1 MAYTAL
7 DRVYSIFIDVMTGV
21 SSGSG
26 SATFYNTDNH
36 TSYIELTVTNGNQLF
51 DMTEYSYVLVVS
63 KPNKQTYRNEYTT
76 TDSTKLVIEMD
87 SQMLAGSGN
96 NKGQLYIMKNVNSV
110 AKVLTMVEFNYIVKE
125 GNYKELAPESTN
137 HDALY
142 IKLRNDVDNI
152 LQMIENG
159 ELGSGSG
166 SGGTGM
172 TPTQR
177 QQLTTAYNHAMSDA
191 VTTTDVVNS
200 AVATYV
206 EANKAALKG
215 DTGAKGDKGE
225 KGDTGAKGQDGAK
238 GADGATPTLKV
249 GTVTTL
255 AAGSNATVNMTGS
268 NNVYTIDFGIPKG
281 AKGDTG
287 SSGGGEGTTV
297 VNPTLNIGTVT
308 GGTIADASITGDSPN
323 YTLNLV
329 LPKGEKGDTGA
340 KGDKGEKGDTGADGV
355 AGAKGDKGDRGEKGA
370 DGVTPTL
377 SIGTVTTGAAGSSAS
392 VTVGGTAPSY
402 VLNFTI
408 PKGDKGDKGDT
419 GASGSGSGGSGLST
433 KVLSL
438 SEITEILKGI
448 VVEIPVE
455 SITVSTNYLA
465 INVGETRQITY
476 NILPANATDKTVTYS
491 SSDNSKVSVDQL
503 GNIKALAEGDVLITV
518 TCSNGVSTDC
528 QVVVSAVSEV
538 VAVTGISLNKNSVSM
553 HTGDT
558 LTLKATISPNNAT
571 NKSVKWESS
580 APTVASID
588 NNGLVTAL
596 SDGSATIT
604 CTSLSNTSV
613 SANCT
618 IGITTTKVLTSVTNG
633 LVHSYDLTA
642 LNGSSA
648 TIEDL
653 TGNVVL
659 TMDGFSDVASAKT
672 ADGIVTEANSRLKQ
686 EAVSPTVTN
695 EYSIV
700 FTAKGERIKSQGLLK
715 CNSDGNNK
723 GFAVSY
729 NNSNIVGNMLPLCM
743 THSAFLING
752 VYSTRDAFNY
762 ETITVTADYNTKEI
776 KLYSGSYLLGT
787 ASFDGFEWSNKAWFN
802 DGYWGTKAGLCYR
815 NILMYNRILSGEE
828 VATIASEV
836 CPSRT
841 NTANSPMVTANNRIL
856 SHISCNSTLTEGVLP
871 NLVAEH
877 YPLNSVASTTSEGFL
892 VSANGTS
899 YIKSY
904 FSPKVT
910 YVVKL
915 GTIPN
920 SSNEKRII
928 NGLTNIEAGNF
939 SMYSYIKD
947 SRFAVRDAS
956 RWLIHEQTVTI
967 NDINVIMVEV
977 DALNK
982 TTTVYFNN
990 KQVGSL
996 NNYSAIFSG
1005 LENTEIPIKDFIIY
1019 DGIFDEGTRTA
1030 IYNELIGGGN

>member
-1 MAYTAL
+1 MAYTAI

-76 TDSTKLVIEMD
+76 TDESKLVIEMD
-87 SQMLAGSGN
+87 SQMLSGSGN

-166 SGGTGM
+166 GTGM

-206 EANKAALKG
+206 EANKATLKGDKGDKG

-225 KGDTGAKGQDGAK
+225 KGDIGTKGQDGAK
-238 GADGATPTLKV
+238 GADGITPTLKV

-268 NNVYTIDFGIPKG
+268 NNIYTIDFGIPKG

-287 SSGGGEGTTV
+287 SSGGSEGTTV

-308 GGTIADASITGDSPN
+308 GGAIADASITGDSPN

-329 LPKGEKGDTGA
+329 LPKGEKGD

-392 VTVGGTAPSY
+392 VTMGGTAPSY

-408 PKGDKGDKGDT
+408 PKGDKGDT
-419 GASGSGSGGSGLST
+419 GASGSGSGGYGLST

-503 GNIKALAEGDVLITV
+503 GNIRALEEGDVLITI

-538 VAVTGISLNKNSVSM
+538 VAVTGISLNKTSVNM

-558 LTLKATISPNNAT
+558 LTLKATISPTNAT

-604 CTSLSNTSV
+604 CTSLSNTSI

-618 IGITTTKVLTSVTNG
+618 IDITTTKVLTSVTNG

-642 LNGSSA
+642 LNGSST

-653 TGNVVL
+653 TGNVGL

-686 EAVSPTVTN
+686 DAVSPTVTN

-700 FTAKGERIKSQGLLK
+700 FTAKGERNKSQGLLK
-715 CNSDGNNK
+715 CNPTGNNK

-729 NNSNIVGNMLPLCM
+729 NNSNIVGNMTPLCM
-743 THSAFLING
+743 THSGFMING

-762 ETITVTADYNTKEI
+762 ETITVTADYNNKEI
-776 KLYSGSYLLGT
+776 KLYSGGYLLST
-787 ASFDGFEWSNKAWFN
+787 VSFDGFEWSNKAWFN
-802 DGYWGTKAGLCYR
+802 DGYWGTRAGICYR

-836 CPSRT
+836 CPSRV

-856 SHISCNSTLTEGVLP
+856 THISCNSTLTEGVLP
-871 NLVAEH
+871 NLVNEH

-892 VSANGTS
+892 VSASGTT
-899 YIKSY
+899 YIKQY

-915 GTIPN
+915 GTVPIN
-920 SSNEKRII
+920 SNEKRII
-928 NGLTNIEAGNF
+928 NGLTNIEEGTF

-947 SRFAVRDAS
+947 SIFAVRDAS
-956 RWLIHEQTVTI
+956 RWLVVGQTVTI
-967 NDINVIMVEV
+967 NNINVIMVESDV
-977 DALNK
+977 LNK
-982 TTTVYFNN
+982 TTVVYFNN
-990 KQVGSL
+990 KQVGSQ
-996 NNYSAIFSG
+996 NNYFAIFSG

-1019 DGIFDEGTRTA
+1019 DGIFDEETRTA
-1030 IYNELIGGGN
+1030 IYNELIGGDN

>member
-1 MAYTAL
+1 MAYTAI

-76 TDSTKLVIEMD
+76 TDESKLVIEMD
-87 SQMLAGSGN
+87 SQMLSGSGN

-166 SGGTGM
+166 SGDTGM

-206 EANKAALKG
+206 EANKDTLKGDKG

-225 KGDTGAKGQDGAK
+225 KGANGVTPTLKVGSTSTGNAGTNANVTMTDNNNVYTLNFVIPKGDKGDAGVKGQDGAK
-238 GADGATPTLKV
+238 GADGITPTLKI

-255 AAGSNATVNMTGS
+255 AAGSNATVTMS
-268 NNVYTIDFGIPKG
+268 KNNNEYTLNFGIPKG
-281 AKGDTG
+281 
-287 SSGGGEGTTV
+287 
-297 VNPTLNIGTVT
+297 N
-308 GGTIADASITGDSPN
+308 
-323 YTLNLV
+323 
-329 LPKGEKGDTGA
+329 
-340 KGDKGEKGDTGADGV
+340 
-355 AGAKGDKGDRGEKGA
+355 
-370 DGVTPTL
+370 
-377 SIGTVTTGAAGSSAS
+377 
-392 VTVGGTAPSY
+392 
-402 VLNFTI
+402 
-408 PKGDKGDKGDT
+408 KGDT

-503 GNIKALAEGDVLITV
+503 GNIRALKEGDVLITV

-538 VAVTGISLNKNSVSM
+538 IAVTGISLNKTSVNM

-558 LTLKATISPNNAT
+558 LTLKATISPTNAT

-580 APTVASID
+580 APTIASID

-604 CTSLSNTSV
+604 CTSLSNTNI

-618 IGITTTKVLTSVTNG
+618 IDITTIKTLTSVTNG

-642 LNGSSA
+642 LNGSS
-648 TIEDL
+648 TTVEDL

-672 ADGIVTEANSRLKQ
+672 ADGIVSEANSRLKQ
-686 EAVSPTVTN
+686 DAVSPTVTN

-700 FTAKGERIKSQGLLK
+700 FTVKGARAASQGLLK
-715 CNSDGNNK
+715 CNPNGNKN

-729 NNSNIVGNMLPLCM
+729 SNSATTGSLTPLCM
-743 THSAFLING
+743 THQAFMING

-762 ETITVTADYNTKEI
+762 ETITVTADYNNKEI
-776 KLYSGSYLLGT
+776 KLYSGGYLLST
-787 ASFDGFEWSNKAWFN
+787 VSFDGFEWSNKAWFN
-802 DGYWGTKAGLCYR
+802 DGYWGTRAGICYR

-836 CPSRT
+836 CPSRV

-856 SHISCNSTLTEGVLP
+856 THISCNSTLTEGVLP

-877 YPLNSVASTTSEGFL
+877 YPLNSVASTTPEGFL
-892 VSANGTS
+892 VSASGTT
-899 YIKSY
+899 YIKQY

-915 GTIPN
+915 GTVPIN
-920 SSNEKRII
+920 SNEKRII
-928 NGLTNIEAGNF
+928 NGLTNIEEGTF

-947 SRFAVRDAS
+947 SIFAVRDTS
-956 RWLIHEQTVTI
+956 RWLVMGQTVTI
-967 NDINVIMVEV
+967 NNINVIMVESDV
-977 DALNK
+977 PNK
-982 TTTVYFNN
+982 TTVVYFNN

-996 NNYSAIFSG
+996 NNYFAIFSG

-1019 DGIFDEGTRTA
+1019 DGIFDEETRTA
-1030 IYNELIGGGN
+1030 IYNELIGGDN

>member
-1 MAYTAL
+1 MA
-7 DRVYSIFIDVMTGV
+7 
-21 SSGSG
+21 
-26 SATFYNTDNH
+26 TDF
-36 TSYIELTVTNGNQLF
+36 SYGGKQIVIGGPI
-51 DMTEYSYVLVVS
+51 
-63 KPNKQTYRNEYTT
+63 KPNGKDMPSDTRTRVDCYADIATIPNPYVGLKITVKVDETH
-76 TDSTKLVIEMD
+76 
-87 SQMLAGSGN
+87 N
-96 NKGQLYIMKNVNSV
+96 NKM
-110 AKVLTMVEFNYIVKE
+110 TDYIVKSLKANSI
-125 GNYKELAPESTN
+125 GLANSLIDEVVR
-137 HDALY
+137 Y
-142 IKLRNDVDNI
+142 VDY
-152 LQMIENG
+152 
-159 ELGSGSG
+159 LGVNTSGSPG
-166 SGGTGM
+166 EGLT
-172 TPTQR
+172 TEQA
-177 QQLTTAYNHAMSDA
+177 QQLQTAYEHSQSPH
-191 VTTTDVVNS
+191 VTTDDVSMAVRSYVNS
-200 AVATYV
+200 
-206 EANKAALKG
+206 NIGLLKGDKG
-215 DTGAKGDKGE
+215 DTGA
-225 KGDTGAKGQDGAK
+225 T
-238 GADGATPTLKV
+238 GADGITPTLKV
-249 GTVTTL
+249 GSVTTL

-308 GGTIADASITGDSPN
+308 GGAIADASITGDSPN

-340 KGDKGEKGDTGADGV
+340 KGDKGADGV
-355 AGAKGDKGDRGEKGA
+355 SGAKGDKGDRGEKGA

-377 SIGTVTTGAAGSSAS
+377 SIGTVTTGAAGSSAN
-392 VTVGGTAPSY
+392 VTMGGTAPSY

-408 PKGDKGDKGDT
+408 PKGDKGDT
-419 GASGSGSGGSGLST
+419 GASGSGSGGYGLTT

-455 SITVSTNYLA
+455 SITASSNYLS

-476 NILPANATDKTVTYS
+476 TILPANATDKTVTYS

-503 GNIKALAEGDVLITV
+503 GNIRALEEGDVLITI

-538 VAVTGISLNKNSVSM
+538 VAVNGISLNKTSVNM

-558 LTLKATISPNNAT
+558 LTLKATISPANAT

-580 APTVASID
+580 APTVASVD

-604 CTSLSNTSV
+604 CTSLSNASI

-618 IGITTTKVLTSVTNG
+618 IDIATIKTLTSVTNG

-642 LNGSSA
+642 LNGSS
-648 TIEDL
+648 TTVEDL
-653 TGNVVL
+653 TGDVVL

-686 EAVSPTVTN
+686 EAVSPTMTN

-700 FTAKGERIKSQGLLK
+700 FTVKGARAASQGLLK
-715 CNSDGNNK
+715 CNPTASNK
-723 GFAVSY
+723 GFSVSY
-729 NNSNIVGNMLPLCM
+729 SNSNIAGNMLPLCM
-743 THSAFLING
+743 THSGFLINSI
-752 VYSTRDAFNY
+752 YSTRDTVNY

-787 ASFDGFEWSNKAWFN
+787 VSFDGFEWSNKAWFN
-802 DGYWGTKAGLCYR
+802 DGYWGAMAGMCFR

-836 CPSRT
+836 CPSRI

-856 SHISCNSTLTEGVLP
+856 THISCNSTLTEGVLP
-871 NLVAEH
+871 NLVDEH

-892 VSANGTS
+892 VSASGTT
-899 YIKSY
+899 YIKQY

-915 GTIPN
+915 GTVPIN
-920 SSNEKRII
+920 SNEKRII
-928 NGLTNIEAGNF
+928 NGLTNIEEGTF

-947 SRFAVRDAS
+947 SIFAVRDTS
-956 RWLIHEQTVTI
+956 RWLVVGQTVTI
-967 NDINVIMVEV
+967 NNINVIMVESDV
-977 DALNK
+977 LNK
-982 TTTVYFNN
+982 TTVVYFNN
-990 KQVGSL
+990 KQVGSQ
-996 NNYSAIFSG
+996 NNYFAIFSG

-1019 DGIFDEGTRTA
+1019 DGIFDEETRTA
-1030 IYNELIGGGN
+1030 IYNELIGGDN

>member
-1 MAYTAL
+1 MAYTAI

-87 SQMLAGSGN
+87 SQMLSGSGS

-172 TPTQR
+172 TVTQKE
-177 QQLTTAYNHAMSDA
+177 QLATAYNHAMTDA

-206 EANKAALKG
+206 EANKDILKGDKG
-215 DTGAKGDKGE
+215 DTGAKGDKGD
-225 KGDTGAKGQDGAK
+225 KGD
-238 GADGATPTLKV
+238 P
-249 GTVTTL
+249 
-255 AAGSNATVNMTGS
+255 
-268 NNVYTIDFGIPKG
+268 
-281 AKGDTG
+281 
-287 SSGGGEGTTV
+287 
-297 VNPTLNIGTVT
+297 
-308 GGTIADASITGDSPN
+308 
-323 YTLNLV
+323 
-329 LPKGEKGDTGA
+329 
-340 KGDKGEKGDTGADGV
+340 
-355 AGAKGDKGDRGEKGA
+355 GAKGDKGDIGEKGA

-392 VTVGGTAPSY
+392 VTMGGTAPSY

-419 GASGSGSGGSGLST
+419 GASGSGSGGYGLTT

-455 SITVSTNYLA
+455 SITASSNYLS

-476 NILPANATDKTVTYS
+476 TILPANATDKTVTYS

-503 GNIKALAEGDVLITV
+503 GNIKALAEGDVLITI

-538 VAVTGISLNKNSVSM
+538 VAVTGISLNKTSVSM

-558 LTLKATISPNNAT
+558 LTLKATISPANAT

-604 CTSLSNTSV
+604 CTSLSNASV

-618 IGITTTKVLTSVTNG
+618 IGITTIKSLTSVTNG

-642 LNGSSA
+642 LNGSSTA
-648 TIEDL
+648 VEDL
-653 TGNVVL
+653 TGDVVL

-700 FTAKGERIKSQGLLK
+700 FTAKGARADSQGLLK
-715 CNSDGNNK
+715 CNPNGSNK
-723 GFAVSY
+723 GFAISY
-729 NNSNIVGNMLPLCM
+729 NNNSIVGNMTPLCM
-743 THSAFLING
+743 THSGFMING
-752 VYSTRDAFNY
+752 VYSTRDAFRY
-762 ETITVTADYNTKEI
+762 ETITVTANYNTKEI
-776 KLYSGSYLLGT
+776 KLYSGSYLLET
-787 ASFDGFEWSNKAWFN
+787 KSFDGFEWSNKAWFN
-802 DGYWGTKAGLCYR
+802 DGYWGTKAGICYR

-836 CPSRT
+836 CPSIT
-841 NTANSPMVTANNRIL
+841 NTTNSPMVTANNRIL

-871 NLVAEH
+871 NLVSEH

-899 YIKSY
+899 CIKQY

-915 GTIPN
+915 GTVPIN
-920 SSNEKRII
+920 SNEKRII
-928 NGLTNIEAGNF
+928 NGLNNVESGTFN
-939 SMYSYIKD
+939 MYSYIKN

-956 RWLIHEQTVTI
+956 RWLVQEQTVTI
-967 NDINVIMVEV
+967 NDINVIMVET
-977 DALNK
+977 DATNK
-982 TTTVYFNN
+982 TTVVYFNN

-996 NNYSAIFSG
+996 NNYIAIFSG

-1019 DGIFDEGTRTA
+1019 DGIFDEETRTA

>member
-1 MAYTAL
+1 
-7 DRVYSIFIDVMTGV
+7 MTTDFTYGGKQIV
-21 SSGSG
+21 ISGP
-26 SATFYNTDNH
+26 
-36 TSYIELTVTNGNQLF
+36 I
-51 DMTEYSYVLVVS
+51 
-63 KPNKQTYRNEYTT
+63 KPNGKDMPSDARTRVDCYADIATIPNPYVGLKITVKVDETN
-76 TDSTKLVIEMD
+76 
-87 SQMLAGSGN
+87 N
-96 NKGQLYIMKNVNSV
+96 NKM
-110 AKVLTMVEFNYIVKE
+110 TDYIVKSLKANSIGVANSLIDE
-125 GNYKELAPESTN
+125 VEKY
-137 HDALY
+137 
-142 IKLRNDVDNI
+142 VDY
-152 LQMIENG
+152 
-159 ELGSGSG
+159 LGVNTSGS
-166 SGGTGM
+166 SGEGLTSE
-172 TPTQR
+172 QS
-177 QQLTTAYNHAMSDA
+177 QQLQTAYQHSQSPH
-191 VTTTDVVNS
+191 VTTDDVSMAVRSYVNS
-200 AVATYV
+200 
-206 EANKAALKG
+206 NIGLLKGDKG
-215 DTGAKGDKGE
+215 DTGA
-225 KGDTGAKGQDGAK
+225 T
-238 GADGATPTLKV
+238 GADGITPTLKV
-249 GTVTTL
+249 GSVTTL

-308 GGTIADASITGDSPN
+308 GGAIADASITGDSPN

-340 KGDKGEKGDTGADGV
+340 KGDKGADGV
-355 AGAKGDKGDRGEKGA
+355 AGAKGDTGEKGDKGDRGEKGA

-377 SIGTVTTGAAGSSAS
+377 SIGTVTTGAAGSSAN
-392 VTVGGTAPSY
+392 VTMGGTAPSY

-408 PKGDKGDKGDT
+408 PKGDKGDT

-448 VVEIPVE
+448 VVKIPVE
-455 SITVSTNYLA
+455 SITASSNYLS

-476 NILPANATDKTVTYS
+476 TILPANATDKTVTYS

-503 GNIKALAEGDVLITV
+503 GNIRALEEGDVLITI

-528 QVVVSAVSEV
+528 QVIVSAVSEV
-538 VAVTGISLNKNSVSM
+538 VAVNGISLNKTSVNM

-558 LTLKATISPNNAT
+558 LALKATISPTNAT

-604 CTSLSNTSV
+604 CTSLSNASI

-618 IGITTTKVLTSVTNG
+618 IDIATIKTLTSVTNG

-642 LNGSSA
+642 LNGSS
-648 TIEDL
+648 TTVDDL
-653 TGNVVL
+653 TGDIVL

-700 FTAKGERIKSQGLLK
+700 FTVKGARAASQGLLK
-715 CNSDGNNK
+715 CNANSNNK
-723 GFAVSY
+723 GFALSY
-729 NNSNIVGNMLPLCM
+729 SNGAAGNMLPLCM
-743 THSAFLING
+743 THSGFMISG
-752 VYSTRDAFNY
+752 VYSTRDAVNY

-802 DGYWGTKAGLCYR
+802 DGYWGTSAGICYR

-828 VATIASEV
+828 VATIASEI
-836 CPSRT
+836 CPSRI

-856 SHISCNSTLTEGVLP
+856 THISCNSTLTEGVLP
-871 NLVAEH
+871 NLVDEH

-892 VSANGTS
+892 VSASGTT
-899 YIKSY
+899 YIKQY

-915 GTIPN
+915 GTVPIN
-920 SSNEKRII
+920 SNVKRII
-928 NGLTNIEAGNF
+928 NGLTSIEKGTFN
-939 SMYSYIKD
+939 MYSYIKD
-947 SRFAVRDAS
+947 SKFAVRDAS
-956 RWLIHEQTVTI
+956 RWLVTEQTVTI
-967 NDINVIMVEV
+967 NNINVIMVESDV
-977 DALNK
+977 PNK
-982 TTTVYFNN
+982 TTVVYFNN
-990 KQVGSL
+990 KQVGSI
-996 NNYSAIFSG
+996 NNSVFVFSG

-1019 DGIFDEGTRTA
+1019 DGIFDEVTRTA
-1030 IYNELIGGGN
+1030 IYNELIGGNN